1 MKLSIIIP
9 TYNSAT
15 YIKQCLDSIYKN
27 ALNIIDSFEVIVVND
42 GSTDNTSDILNQYQ
56 FQNLKIYTNSNH
68 GVSYSRNY
76 GIGKASGKYIM
87 FVDSDDLLI
96 ENWFNII
103 NKYLDNNID
112 FLLFTKDKNIE
123 NLSKENLIKEVSG
136 YIDNNHYFSTP
147 WSKIFKT
154 ELIKKYN
161 IKFIESI
168 INGEDMLFILNYLNI
183 CSSFKIIGTSFY
195 KYRLLPNSLT
205 RGFDEKIFNSDL
217 VFYNNFSEIIKK
229 FGLSNDEETS
239 ILNFS
244 RTNAL
249 YIILRRIAYVETYNV
264 AKKYYMLIDK
274 THYCFNNYLL
284 KSYYKNCILHLY
296 KKNHYRIIYFIMKNQ
311 IKIFSKD
318 DEENFVI
325 I

>member
-112 FLLFTKDKNIE
+112 FLLFT
-123 NLSKENLIKEVSG
+123 
-136 YIDNNHYFSTP
+136 
-147 WSKIFKT
+147 
-154 ELIKKYN
+154 
-161 IKFIESI
+161 
-168 INGEDMLFILNYLNI
+168 
-183 CSSFKIIGTSFY
+183 
-195 KYRLLPNSLT
+195 
-205 RGFDEKIFNSDL
+205 
-217 VFYNNFSEIIKK
+217 
-229 FGLSNDEETS
+229 
-239 ILNFS
+239 
-244 RTNAL
+244 
-249 YIILRRIAYVETYNV
+249 
-264 AKKYYMLIDK
+264 
-274 THYCFNNYLL
+274 
-284 KSYYKNCILHLY
+284 
-296 KKNHYRIIYFIMKNQ
+296 
-311 IKIFSKD
+311 
-318 DEENFVI
+318 
-325 I
+325 